1 MYMNILNI
9 LENLPIFEWYF
20 NHKNFILGI
29 ISLVLL
35 VILITSVFWQLDEQL
50 DDNFWGLVNKD
61 KCLKDAIIIGS
72 VLIIGMLLNAAGME
86 LKLKLKHMPIL
97 FEYSYAAEPPVQ
109 FRLSHL
115 SRRSEPL

>member
-1 MYMNILNI
+1 MDMNILNI

-72 VLIIGMLLNAAGME
+72 VRNVIKCSRYGVKTKIKTYADIIIFLLLYIA
-86 LKLKLKHMPIL
+86 I
-97 FEYSYAAEPPVQ
+97 FYSVD
-109 FRLSHL
+109 RICSI
-115 SRRSEPL
+115 

>member
-61 KCLKDAIIIGS
+61 KHSCNS
-72 VLIIGMLLNAAGME
+72 
-86 LKLKLKHMPIL
+86 
-97 FEYSYAAEPPVQ
+97 
-109 FRLSHL
+109 
-115 SRRSEPL
+115 